1 MLELIHAWTDN
12 LRVMFSARYMYLFG
26 RGGATFASLALALG
40 YSRDLGV
47 LNRSSISMVMTT
59 NALLWIVLTSGT
71 TLTIRKIGWLN
82 AGNSFVRSFNTV
94 IISQFTIVIFIYL
107 LVINFYSQFKN
118 PIALNLIFLSLGYAA
133 ASGIH
138 LVLMELLLSTGK
150 LRSTGSLEILTV
162 LIQLILY
169 ILGSQISHISVA
181 SRLLLAFTIS
191 YLVVSAIALYLIAAT
206 RKYPLGLGSPFEFIA
221 SSRYNH
227 ILGVSLGFM
236 DRVDRILVGFLLAT
250 PILGKYAVATALIAL
265 LRFFPDGVS
274 KLIMA
279 KKVTL
284 KRFGRIRKKLVF
296 VLGVLLA
303 VSVVVISRVVI
314 EFWLGPQWILGV
326 SIYIAIA
333 MQELSRGVYQ
343 IVANQKIL
351 SNLSKTA
358 HRAATLTPMLAVAAA
373 SIGVEI
379 FGLVAVPAAFCASYL
394 IGIIIMGRKM
404 AL

>member
-1 MLELIHAWTDN
+1 
-12 LRVMFSARYMYLFG
+12 MFSARYIYLFG

-47 LNRSSISMVMTT
+47 INRSSISMVMTT

-71 TLTIRKIGWLN
+71 TLTIRKIGCLN

-94 IISQFTIVIFIYL
+94 IISQFTIVIFVYL

-118 PIALNLIFLSLGYAA
+118 PIALNLILLSLCYVA
-133 ASGIH
+133 ASGLH
-138 LVLMELLLSTGK
+138 LVLMELLLSTGEF
-150 LRSTGSLEILTV
+150 RSTGLLEILTV

-181 SRLLLAFTIS
+181 SRLLLAFTMS
-191 YLVVSAIALYLIAAT
+191 YLVVSAIALYLIAT
-206 RKYPLGLGSPFEFIA
+206 PRKYPLGLGSPFEFIA

-227 ILGVSLGFM
+227 ILGASLGFM
-236 DRVDRILVGFLLAT
+236 DRMDRLLVGFLLAT
-250 PILGKYAVATALIAL
+250 PILGKYAVATALITL

-279 KKVTL
+279 KRVTL
-284 KRFGRIRKKLVF
+284 KRFGQIRKKLVF
-296 VLGVLLA
+296 VVGVLLA
-303 VSVVVISRVVI
+303 VPVVVISRAVI

-333 MQELSRGVYQ
+333 MQELSRGFYQ
-343 IVANQKIL
+343 IVANQRIL
-351 SNLSKTA
+351 SNLSKTV
-358 HRAATLTPMLAVAAA
+358 HRAATLTPMLAIAAA
-373 SIGVEI
+373 SIGVEK